1 MPNRRNHVFWIVTL
15 QIAFTNFF
23 MGGFGP
29 AQPILRTEQHTSLT
43 VAGLHGT
50 ALGVAAILSG
60 FTGPKLAH
68 RFGRAVTSWIGMI
81 FFCVGAGLFVF
92 LPPVQLTLAAILI
105 TGFGISTLIN
115 SSVTQLWDN
124 NPEDASRAVS
134 QSNAFGSIGYISGTL
149 LIGTLVGVGIN
160 WRWGLLLV
168 IPAGLILFFFSRK
181 SLVVEHLPDEHG
193 PQRGSLDR
201 KFWVAWFGFIACIS
215 TEFATTFWSA
225 ALLRDRLAS
234 SASISTL
241 CIVAIGTGMG
251 LGRWYGPIVLKR
263 MPVDSQLKNILVTQ
277 LIGIVILWL
286 SHVLWISLIGLLLN
300 GFGLSMQFALSSL
313 RLMGFS
319 EARPDLAI
327 ARSSLAAGTAIAL
340 APLFL
345 GMLGDHLGI
354 SRAYLMMPVLIVI
367 ALTTVVAVP
376 SQVLPARTK

>member
-1 MPNRRNHVFWIVTL
+1 
-15 QIAFTNFF
+15 
-23 MGGFGP
+23 
-29 AQPILRTEQHTSLT
+29 
-43 VAGLHGT
+43 
-50 ALGVAAILSG
+50 
-60 FTGPKLAH
+60 
-68 RFGRAVTSWIGMI
+68 
-81 FFCVGAGLFVF
+81 
-92 LPPVQLTLAAILI
+92 
-105 TGFGISTLIN
+105 
-115 SSVTQLWDN
+115 
-124 NPEDASRAVS
+124 
-134 QSNAFGSIGYISGTL
+134 
-149 LIGTLVGVGIN
+149 
-160 WRWGLLLV
+160 
-168 IPAGLILFFFSRK
+168 
-181 SLVVEHLPDEHG
+181 
-193 PQRGSLDR
+193 
-201 KFWVAWFGFIACIS
+201 
-215 TEFATTFWSA
+215 
-225 ALLRDRLAS
+225 
-234 SASISTL
+234 
-241 CIVAIGTGMG
+241 
-251 LGRWYGPIVLKR
+251 